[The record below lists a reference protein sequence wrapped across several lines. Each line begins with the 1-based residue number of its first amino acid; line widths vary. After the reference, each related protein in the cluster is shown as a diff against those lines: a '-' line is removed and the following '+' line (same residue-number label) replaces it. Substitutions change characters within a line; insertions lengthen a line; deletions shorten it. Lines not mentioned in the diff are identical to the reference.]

1 MHRAAV
7 IGLGRF
13 GMTLARELA
22 RYGAEVIAIDNDE
35 AHVEEI
41 RDLVTVAVVA
51 DGSQEKVLRDLG
63 IEGVDVAVVS
73 MGDNFEGLQLTVVL
87 LKRKLGVKRVVAKA
101 TSPLRERILRSI
113 GCDEVI
119 SPERETAL
127 RLAHHLVLPRVLE
140 HVALGPG
147 KALVQVITPPSM
159 VGKSIKDTGVR
170 NRFGVNIVAVKR
182 RVLPDGRPAASGERT
197 LRMAISPLTGLPVPE
212 EAARAPAPGEDAGA
226 RAPSGDAPSG
236 GPGEAREEVLTTP
249 SPDEVLLAG
258 DVLVVIGEDEGINRM
273 VEG

>member
-22 RYGAEVIAIDNDE
+22 RYGAEVIAVDNDE

-41 RDLVTVAVVA
+41 RDRVSVAVVA

-63 IEGVDVAVVS
+63 VGGVDVAVVS

-87 LKRKLGVKRVVAKA
+87 LKRRLGVKRVVAKA

-147 KALVQVITPPSM
+147 KALVQVVTPPSM

-170 NRFGVNIVAVKR
+170 HRFGVNIVAVKR
-182 RVLPDGRPAASGERT
+182 RVLPDGRPASSGERT
-197 LRMAISPLTGLPVPE
+197 LRMAISPLTGLPVAEEVVRPAPTA
-212 EAARAPAPGEDAGA
+212 EAATGGEASPALT
-226 RAPSGDAPSG
+226 G

-249 SPDEVLLAG
+249 SPEEVLLAG

-273 VEG
+273 VEA